1 MLLPCS
7 VSVCMYETNFRGQ
20 NAIYLGI
27 GIGIEKVNKLTNAF
41 FYSFL
46 FFFYM

>member
-1 MLLPCS
+1 MKPILEAK
-7 VSVCMYETNFRGQ
+7 MQFT
-20 NAIYLGI
+20 LGLEI